1 MCPLRR
7 RRERGRSW
15 RVRSAQDRSHGRTC
29 GFATLDRATR
39 GGTLAAPTIC
49 IMYSK
54 ARIAGHAIHPM
65 LVGFPIALFTATIGL
80 ELAYIGTQ
88 DIFYFRAA
96 MVANIAGV
104 IAALAAVIPGAI
116 DMFALPRES
125 RARGVA
131 KQHALFNLLTVG
143 LFAVSALLLY
153 RNWGGR
159 VMVDGVYALDA
170 TIPLAL
176 GTVGF
181 VSMVIAGMLG
191 WTLVQTHHVGIK
203 PAAVRANIPS
213 REPELDQLLADLDRL
228 PAPRV
233 YGRVTPYRRPAAIT
247 IH

>member
-1 MCPLRR
+1 
-7 RRERGRSW
+7 
-15 RVRSAQDRSHGRTC
+15 
-29 GFATLDRATR
+29 
-39 GGTLAAPTIC
+39 
-49 IMYSK
+49 MYSK

-65 LVGFPIALFTATIGL
+65 LVGFPLALFTATIGL

-104 IAALAAVIPGAI
+104 IGAFAAVIPGAI

-131 KQHALFNLLTVG
+131 RQHALFNLLTVA
-143 LFAVSALLLY
+143 LFVVSGFMLY
-153 RNWGGR
+153 GGWSNR
-159 VMVDGVYALDA
+159 TMVDGAYALGA
-170 TIPLAL
+170 TIPLAI

-181 VSMVIAGMLG
+181 VSMVSAAMLG
-191 WTLVQTHHVGIK
+191 WALVQTHHVGIK
-203 PAAVRANIPS
+203 PAQVRANIPS
-213 REPELDQLLADLDRL
+213 REPELDDLDEVLADIHRL
-228 PAPRV
+228 PAPRA

>member
-1 MCPLRR
+1 
-7 RRERGRSW
+7 
-15 RVRSAQDRSHGRTC
+15 
-29 GFATLDRATR
+29 
-39 GGTLAAPTIC
+39 
-49 IMYSK
+49 MYSK

-96 MVANIAGV
+96 MVANIAGIV
-104 IAALAAVIPGAI
+104 AALAAVIPGAI
-116 DMFALPRES
+116 DLFALPTQS

-143 LFAVSALLLY
+143 LFVASGFLLY
-153 RNWGGR
+153 RNWSGR
-159 VMVDGVYALDA
+159 TMVDGIYALDA
-170 TIPLAL
+170 TIPLAF
-176 GTVGF
+176 GTIGF

-203 PAAVRANIPS
+203 PAQVRANVPS
-213 REPELDQLLADLDRL
+213 REPELDELLADLDRL
-228 PAPRV
+228 PAPRAFGHRAV
-233 YGRVTPYRRPAAIT
+233 RPAAIT

>member
-1 MCPLRR
+1 
-7 RRERGRSW
+7 
-15 RVRSAQDRSHGRTC
+15 
-29 GFATLDRATR
+29 
-39 GGTLAAPTIC
+39 
-49 IMYSK
+49 MYSK

-88 DIFYFRAA
+88 DSFYFRAA

-116 DMFALPRES
+116 DMFALPKES

-131 KQHALFNLLTVG
+131 RQHALFNVLTVG
-143 LFAVSALLLY
+143 LFIASGALLY
-153 RNWGGR
+153 SNWSDR
-159 VMVDGVYALDA
+159 TMVNGAYALDA
-170 TIPLAL
+170 TIPLAIDTIGL
-176 GTVGF
+176 

-203 PAAVRANIPS
+203 PAAVRASVPS
-213 REPELDQLLADLDRL
+213 REPELDELLADLDRL

-233 YGRVTPYRRPAAIT
+233 FGSANRRPAAIT